1 MSLTPRFDEA
11 LRLAHTLHR
20 DQRRKGTTIPYVA
33 HLLSVAALVIEHGGD
48 EEEAIAALFHDAIE
62 DQGGSLAREQIRSR
76 FGERV
81 AAIADGCTDAVGT
94 PKPPWRG
101 RKQAHLAKL
110 QAASRSVLL
119 VACADKLHN
128 ARTLVGDYRAIGE
141 GLWDRFHGGRDGT
154 LWYYRS
160 AVAMF
165 DAAEN
170 APRRLAAELART
182 VAELD
187 RLAAEGVIA

>member
-1 MSLTPRFDEA
+1 MSLSPRFDEA
-11 LRLAHTLHR
+11 LQLAHTLHR

-48 EEEAIAALFHDAIE
+48 EEEAIAALLHDAIE
-62 DQGGSLAREQIRSR
+62 DQGGRLAREQIRAR

-81 AAIADGCTDAVGT
+81 ARIADGCTDAVGT
-94 PKPPWRG
+94 PKPPWRQ
-101 RKQAHLAKL
+101 RKEAHLAHLEKE
-110 QAASRSVLL
+110 SRSVLL

-128 ARTLVGDYRAIGE
+128 ARTLVADYRAIGE
-141 GLWDRFHGGRDGT
+141 DLWERFHGGRDGT

-160 AVAMF
+160 ASRMF
-165 DAAEN
+165 SAARH
-170 APRRLAAELART
+170 APRRLADELERT

-187 RLAAEGVIA
+187 RLVAEGMIV